1 MEICRQT
8 SLIYAD
14 YCYFFSSGNIE
25 PFCSYQNFSF
35 QEDAHAHSG
44 LPPFMDEVLSEEIV
58 KKEYSRWEFSGW
70 KFSGGNFPGGSL
82 MCGNFPGGN
91 FPGGNFPRTA
101 LQTSQL
107 ALTCSKSTM
116 EAAIHCVKSP
126 LNKLTPAGYQRI
138 SLRYY
143 VTTIA
148 VEKQWDVLQS
158 SYSKKLCKIFR
169 GIQRCILSYLNIQSN
184 IYDGAFFA
192 EIVNG

>member
-1 MEICRQT
+1 M
-8 SLIYAD
+8 
-14 YCYFFSSGNIE
+14 
-25 PFCSYQNFSF
+25 
-35 QEDAHAHSG
+35 
-44 LPPFMDEVLSEEIV
+44 
-58 KKEYSRWEFSGW
+58 
-70 KFSGGNFPGGSL
+70 
-82 MCGNFPGGN
+82 GGN
-91 FPGGNFPRTA
+91 FPGGNFPRTV

-116 EAAIHCVKSP
+116 EAAVHCVKSP

-169 GIQRCILSYLNIQSN
+169 GIQRCILSYLNTQSN
-184 IYDGAFFA
+184 IYDGAFLRKQLTA
-192 EIVNG
+192 EAVKVADVVNIILAFMKGLFYNFITLIKSCKI